1 MKSRVLLVET
11 LLPKLVGCQHS
22 KTRLPHLAA
31 LFHSSQ
37 LLSKK
42 MSAPAKLTQEERE
55 TVLAGVLAK
64 GWQMDASG
72 RDAIVKKFLF
82 KGKQDT
88 LLRNQ
93 PFQIFLGVLFEQ
105 HWNETE

>member
-11 LLPKLVGCQHS
+11 LLPKLVGSQHS
-22 KTRLPHLAA
+22 KARLPHLAA

-37 LLSKK
+37 HLSKK
-42 MSAPAKLTQEERE
+42 MSAPPAKLTQEERE
-55 TVLAGVLAK
+55 TVLAGVMAK

-82 KGKQDT
+82 KGKQDP

-93 PFQIFLGVLFEQ
+93 PF
-105 HWNETE
+105 